1 MYWDYIQVLYSFK
14 AYCFDDVCVCFM
26 KDSKE
31 DGFISRLEA
40 LPIIFND
47 IVYDLIRWM
56 REISRITWFNSVKY
70 KILKGIR
77 WRKPIK
83 QWLLQKKLLKRL
95 QRTSWEGVSKRA
107 EQQEVDDAA
116 KVIEV
121 LVDLHISGALNE
133 TEEQDVSFIESNATE
148 ANKLV
153 QTSQLEPASKQIDTS
168 NEATSLRKELLD
180 VIVVFS
186 SNSDVAL
193 SSLTGNH
200 VQEKLNLDLT
210 KQKEET

>member
-1 MYWDYIQVLYSFK
+1 MKARKMGSRYII
-14 AYCFDDVCVCFM
+14 M
-26 KDSKE
+26 KKC
-31 DGFISRLEA
+31 
-40 LPIIFND
+40 PTND
-47 IVYDLIRWM
+47 KKLR
-56 REISRITWFNSVKY
+56 
-70 KILKGIR
+70 ILKRMGSS
-77 WRKPIK
+77 
-83 QWLLQKKLLKRL
+83 L
-95 QRTSWEGVSKRA
+95 GVSKRA

>member
-1 MYWDYIQVLYSFK
+1 M
-14 AYCFDDVCVCFM
+14 
-26 KDSKE
+26 
-31 DGFISRLEA
+31 
-40 LPIIFND
+40 
-47 IVYDLIRWM
+47 
-56 REISRITWFNSVKY
+56 
-70 KILKGIR
+70 
-77 WRKPIK
+77 
-83 QWLLQKKLLKRL
+83 
-95 QRTSWEGVSKRA
+95 
-107 EQQEVDDAA
+107 DDAA